1 MNRDFSFPVARIFG
15 IQLRIHYTFFLI
27 VLIFALGAT
36 APGGLGV
43 VSAMVWLVLIFICVL
58 IHELGHSLLAKRK
71 GATVKAIV
79 LLPIGGVSQLE
90 NLPESPPDEF
100 AIAIV
105 GPLASFGLAAA
116 SAAGAVALK
125 VPLWPPNL
133 YDGPLLSRLAWFNLI
148 IGAFNLIPAFPLD
161 GGRVLRSLLQRKR
174 PLEDATRLASRI
186 GRVVAVVLMAI
197 GIFYSLW
204 LVIIGLFIFFGASS
218 EEAATIVHSRMKSL
232 YVRDVMI
239 ANPITVDAATQSG
252 YLLEMIQRTSQREF
266 PMIEGGHYAGMITAD
281 HLMAYPP
288 GTYVGYIADRG
299 CPAVAPS
306 DLLEDA
312 EMKVLGP
319 SRRPAIAVIEEGQV
333 VGLLT
338 QADVARIV
346 QQGL

>member
-36 APGGLGV
+36 APGGPGML
-43 VSAMVWLVLIFICVL
+43 SAMLWLVLIFICVL

-90 NLPESPPDEF
+90 NLPETPPDEF
-100 AIAIV
+100 AIAV
-105 GPLASFGLAAA
+105 AGPFASFILAAA
-116 SAAGAVALK
+116 SAAGATALRIS
-125 VPLWPPNL
+125 LWPPNI
-133 YDGPLLSRLAWFNLI
+133 YGGPILSRLAWFNLI

-161 GGRVLRSLLQRKR
+161 GGRVLRSLLQQKR
-174 PLEDATRLASRI
+174 SLQEATRLAARI
-186 GRVVAVVLMAI
+186 GRVIAIVLMAV

-204 LVIIGLFIFFGASS
+204 LVIIGLFTFFGASS
-218 EEAATIVHSRMKSL
+218 EEAATIVHSRLKSL

-239 ANPITVDAATQSG
+239 ANPITVDAATQTG
-252 YLLEMIQRTSQREF
+252 YLLEMIKRTPQREF

-288 GTYVGYIADRG
+288 GTYAGYIADRG

-306 DLLEDA
+306 TRLEDA

-319 SRRPAIAVIEEGQV
+319 SRRSAIAVIEEGRV

-346 QQGL
+346 QQGF

>member
-43 VSAMVWLVLIFICVL
+43 VSAMIWLVLIFLCVL

-116 SAAGAVALK
+116 SAVGAATLRI
-125 VPLWPPNL
+125 PLWPPNL

-161 GGRVLRSLLQRKR
+161 GGRVLRSLLQRNR
-174 PLEDATRLASRI
+174 PLEAATRLASRI
-186 GRVVAVVLMAI
+186 GRVVAVVLMAV

-204 LVIIGLFIFFGASS
+204 LLIIGLFIFFGASS
-218 EEAATIVHSRMKSL
+218 EEAATIAHSHMKSL
-232 YVRDVMI
+232 YVRDVMV

-266 PMIEGGHYAGMITAD
+266 PMIEGDRYAGMITAD
-281 HLMAYPP
+281 HLMTYPP

-299 CPAVAPS
+299 CPAIAPS

-319 SRRPAIAVIEEGQV
+319 SRRPAIAVIDEGRV

-346 QQGL
+346 QRGL

>member
-1 MNRDFSFPVARIFG
+1 MNRDFSFPIARIFG

-27 VLIFALGAT
+27 VVVFALGAT

-43 VSAMVWLVLIFICVL
+43 VSAMIWLALIFLCVL
-58 IHELGHSLLAKRK
+58 IHELAHSLLARRK
-71 GATVKAIV
+71 GATVKGIV

-90 NLPESPPDEF
+90 NLPESPQDEF

-116 SAAGAVALK
+116 SAAGAAALK
-125 VPLWPPNL
+125 IPLWPPNL

-161 GGRVLRSLLQRKR
+161 GGRVLRSLLQRNR
-174 PLEDATRLASRI
+174 PLEEATRLASRI
-186 GRVVAVVLMAI
+186 GRVVAVVLIAA
-197 GIFYSLW
+197 GLFYSLW

-232 YVRDVMI
+232 LVRDIMVT
-239 ANPITVDAATQSG
+239 NPITVDAATQSG
-252 YLLEMIQRTSQREF
+252 YLLEMVRRTSQREF
-266 PMIEGGHYAGMITAD
+266 PMLEGGHYAGMITTD
-281 HLMAYPP
+281 VLMAYPP
-288 GTYVGYIADRG
+288 TTYVGYIADRG

-306 DLLEDA
+306 DSLDHA
-312 EMKVLGP
+312 EITVLGP
-319 SRRPAIAVIEEGQV
+319 SGRPAIAVIEDGQV

-346 QQGL
+346 QQGR

>member
-1 MNRDFSFPVARIFG
+1 MSRDFSFPIARILG

-43 VSAMVWLVLIFICVL
+43 VSAMIWLVLIFACVL

-90 NLPESPPDEF
+90 NLPESPADEF

-105 GPLASFGLAAA
+105 GPLASIGLAAM
-116 SAAGAVALK
+116 SAAGAAALK
-125 VPLWPPNL
+125 VSLWPPNL
-133 YDGPLLSRLAWFNLI
+133 YDGALLSRLAWFNLL
-148 IGAFNLIPAFPLD
+148 IGIFNLIPAFPLD
-161 GGRVLRSLLQRKR
+161 GGRVLRSLLQRR
-174 PLEDATRLASRI
+174 RSLENATRLASRI
-186 GRVVAVVLMAI
+186 GRAVALLLIAG

-204 LVIIGLFIFFGASS
+204 LVIIGVFIFFGASS
-218 EEAATIVHSRMKSL
+218 EEAATIAHSRMKSL
-232 YVRDVMI
+232 FVKDVMVT
-239 ANPITVDAATQSG
+239 NPITVDAATQTG
-252 YLLEMIQRTSQREF
+252 YLLDMTRRTSQREF

-281 HLMAYPP
+281 HLMTYPP

-319 SRRPAIAVIEEGQV
+319 SRRPAIAVIDEGQV